1 MSEKICKMSLE
12 LARINNSLKHSGGAK
27 NTTYNTIIDPV
38 TYKNVSLYSNE
49 GKTILKNLIDQ
60 YKRLTVNN

>member
-12 LARINNSLKHSGGAK
+12 LARINNSLNLSGGAK

-38 TYKNVSLYSNE
+38 TFKNVSLYSNE
-49 GKTILKNLIDQ
+49 GKTILKNLIAE
-60 YKRLTVNN
+60 YKRLTINN